1 MNPKLYV
8 INWIDNSINVLKT
21 TEVICL
27 SEENLVVSKVL
38 IKYNGETQKGIIESI
53 WDTC

>member
-27 SEENLVVSKVL
+27 NEEKVVSKVL
-38 IKYNGETQKGIIESI
+38 IKYNGETRKGIIESI
-53 WDTC
+53 WDKC